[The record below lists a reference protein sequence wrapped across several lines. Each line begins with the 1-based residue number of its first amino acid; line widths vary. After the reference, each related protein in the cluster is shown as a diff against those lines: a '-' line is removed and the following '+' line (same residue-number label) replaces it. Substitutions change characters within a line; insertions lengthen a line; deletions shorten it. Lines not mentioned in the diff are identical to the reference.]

1 MYGMKKHILLF
12 LHLMILTVAFGQAN
26 ISFTDKTNFAG
37 LGGSHLN
44 NGLALGDYDGD
55 GREDLYV
62 SALNG
67 GPNRLYRNLGN
78 FLFEEVSTQA
88 GVNYAG
94 TSKVSSW
101 ADIDN
106 DGDADLYVG
115 NRDELDLLYINQGD
129 GTFVEEGAL
138 RGIYNPFPAS
148 SVLFADIN
156 RDGWLDLYLGNVN
169 NPNKLYIN
177 NGGGYFTDHTQASG
191 AGDQAVAMGSVFF
204 DFDLDGDDDLYL
216 THDAQVPYILFEN
229 MGDATF
235 TNISADANVNYA
247 GFGMGA
253 DVGDF
258 NLDGYMDLYITNLYD
273 NVLYQN
279 RGDGTF
285 ENVGEALGVNDPGM
299 GWGNV
304 WGDFDNDRLPDIY
317 VVNDYYFSP
326 YDNVL
331 YRNTGTGFEIASEG
345 DPCESPY
352 AGYATVAADLNDDG
366 RLDILLANSGAPG
379 VQLFQNTTSDVKHF
393 ISFHLE
399 GVESNHDA
407 IGAKI
412 EVYTAAGIQYDQVI
426 GNSGWAA
433 DNGRW
438 IHFGLADQ
446 VVVDK
451 IIIKWPSGVVE
462 EIQNLNGDQK
472 YRIREGEGVI
482 TAAKEIT
489 STIKSC
495 QTILNDDQLNIRF
508 LSTPDIQSLNI
519 SDMAGRSIPASYTLS
534 QEVVNVVLPS
544 LPSGIYQLMVVQAD
558 DVCVSMFWHVGGIR

>member
-1 MYGMKKHILLF
+1 MKYLF
-12 LHLMILTVAFGQAN
+12 LSLTLTTT
-26 ISFTDKTNFAG
+26 ISLSSQITFIDKTNFAG

-78 FLFEEVSTQA
+78 FIFEEVSAQA

-115 NRDELDLLYINQGD
+115 NRDERDLLYINKGD
-129 GTFVEEGAL
+129 GTFREEAAQ
-138 RGIYNPFPAS
+138 RGIQNPFPAS
-148 SVLFADIN
+148 SVLFSDIN
-156 RDGWLDLYLGNVN
+156 RDGWLDLYIGNVN
-169 NPNKLYIN
+169 NPNVLYIN

-229 MGDATF
+229 MGDMTF
-235 TNISADANVNYA
+235 TNISANANVNYA

-258 NLDGYMDLYITNLYD
+258 NLDGYMDIYITNLYD

-279 RGDGTF
+279 MGDGTF
-285 ENVGEALGVNDPGM
+285 ENVGETLGVNDPGM

-326 YDNVL
+326 YENVL
-331 YRNTGTGFEIASEG
+331 YRNTGTGFEIASAG

-366 RLDILLANSGAPG
+366 RLDLLVANSGAPG
-379 VQLFQNTTSDVKHF
+379 VQLFENTTSDLKHY
-393 ISFHLE
+393 ISFYLE
-399 GVESNHDA
+399 GVESNRDA
-407 IGAKI
+407 VGAKL
-412 EVYTAAGIQYDQVI
+412 EVHTTAGIQYDQVI

-446 VVVDK
+446 QVVDK
-451 IIIKWPSGVVE
+451 VIIRWPSGVVQQVDE
-462 EIQNLNGDQK
+462 LQADRK

-482 TAAKEIT
+482 SAIKEIKNA
-489 STIKSC
+489 IKTC
-495 QTILNDDQLNIRF
+495 QTISGEDELSFTFPSAPDIKALNI
-508 LSTPDIQSLNI
+508 I
-519 SDMAGRSIPASYTLS
+519 DMAGRSIPAKYTLS
-534 QEVVNVVLPS
+534 EEIMKVSLPS
-544 LPSGIYQLMVVQAD
+544 LPSGIYQVMVVQAD
-558 DVCVSMFWHVGGIR
+558 ELCVSRFWHLGGIR

>member
-1 MYGMKKHILLF
+1 MKYLL
-12 LHLMILTVAFGQAN
+12 LTLTLTTTISLSSQ
-26 ISFTDKTNFAG
+26 ISFVDKTNFAG

-78 FLFEEVSTQA
+78 LLFEEVSAQA

-115 NRDELDLLYINQGD
+115 NRDELDLLYINKGD
-129 GTFVEEGAL
+129 GTFREEAAQ
-138 RGIYNPFPAS
+138 RGIQNPFPAS
-148 SVLFADIN
+148 SVLFSDIN
-156 RDGWLDLYLGNVN
+156 RDGWLDLYIGNVN

-229 MGDATF
+229 MGDMTF
-235 TNISADANVNYA
+235 TNISTNANVNYA

-258 NLDGYMDLYITNLYD
+258 NLDGYMDIYITNLYD

-279 RGDGTF
+279 MGDGTF
-285 ENVGEALGVNDPGM
+285 ENVGEAYGVNDPGM

-326 YDNVL
+326 YENVL
-331 YRNTGTGFEIASEG
+331 YRNTGTGFEIASAG

-366 RLDILLANSGAPG
+366 RLDLLVANNGAPG
-379 VQLFQNTTSDVKHF
+379 VQLFENTTSDLKHY
-393 ISFHLE
+393 ISLYLE
-399 GVESNHDA
+399 GVESNRDA
-407 IGAKI
+407 VGAKL
-412 EVYTAAGIQYDQVI
+412 EVHTTAGIQYDQVI

-446 VVVDK
+446 QVVDK
-451 IIIKWPSGVVE
+451 VIIRWPSGVVQQVDE
-462 EIQNLNGDQK
+462 LQADHK

-482 TAAKEIT
+482 SAIKEAKNA
-489 STIKSC
+489 IKSC
-495 QTILNDDQLNIRF
+495 QMISGDNELSITFQSVPDVRTLNI
-508 LSTPDIQSLNI
+508 T
-519 SDMAGRSIPASYTLS
+519 DMAGRTFPASFAQS
-534 QEVVNVVLPS
+534 QETLKVQLPS
-544 LPSGIYQLMVVQAD
+544 LPSGVYQLMVVQTD
-558 DVCVSMFWHVGGIR
+558 EVCVSKFFQGGTIR

>member
-1 MYGMKKHILLF
+1 MKYILF
-12 LHLMILTVAFGQAN
+12 ALTLTTTISLSGQ
-26 ISFTDKTNFAG
+26 ISFVDKTNFAG

-78 FLFEEVSTQA
+78 FLFEDVSVQA

-115 NRDELDLLYINQGD
+115 NRDEADLLYINQGD
-129 GTFVEEGAL
+129 GTFQEEGAI
-138 RGIYNPFPAS
+138 RGINNLFAAS
-148 SVLFADIN
+148 SVLFSDIN
-156 RDGWLDLYLGNVN
+156 RDGWLDLYIGNVN
-169 NPNKLYIN
+169 NPNVLYIN

-191 AGDQAVAMGSVFF
+191 TGDQAVAMGSVFF
-204 DFDLDGDDDLYL
+204 DYDLDGDDDLYL

-229 MGDATF
+229 MGDMTF

-258 NLDGYMDLYITNLYD
+258 NLDGYMDIYITNLYD

-279 RGDGTF
+279 IGDGIF
-285 ENVGEALGVNDPGM
+285 QNVGEAFGVNDPGM

-326 YDNVL
+326 YENVL
-331 YRNTGTGFEIASEG
+331 YRNTGSGFEIASEG

-352 AGYATVAADLNDDG
+352 AGYATVAVDLNDDG
-366 RLDILLANSGAPG
+366 LLDLLVANNGAPG
-379 VQLFQNTTSDVKHF
+379 GQLFQNTTSDPKHY
-393 ISFHLE
+393 SSLHLE
-399 GVESNHDA
+399 GVESNRDA
-407 IGAKI
+407 LGAKI

-446 VVVDK
+446 QVVDK
-451 IIIKWPSGVVE
+451 VVIRWPSGAVQQIDGLDV
-462 EIQNLNGDQK
+462 DQK

-482 TAAKEIT
+482 SATKEIKNQ
-489 STIKSC
+489 IKSC
-495 QTILNDDQLNIRF
+495 RAITADDE
-508 LSTPDIQSLNI
+508 LNI
-519 SDMAGRSIPASYTLS
+519 SFPGAPDIKSLTITDMSGRSMPAAYTLM
-534 QEVVNVVLPS
+534 QEEVNVALPS
-544 LPSGIYQLMVVQAD
+544 LQSGVYQVMVVQAD
-558 DVCVSMFWHVGGIR
+558 EVCVSRFWHLGGIR

>member
-1 MYGMKKHILLF
+1 MKYLL
-12 LHLMILTVAFGQAN
+12 LALTLTTTISLSGQ
-26 ISFTDKTNFAG
+26 ISFVDKTSFAG

-78 FLFEEVSTQA
+78 LLFVEVSAQA

-115 NRDELDLLYINQGD
+115 NRDELDLLYINKGD
-129 GTFVEEGAL
+129 GTFTEEAVQ
-138 RGIYNPFPAS
+138 RGIQNPFPAS
-148 SVLFADIN
+148 SVLFSDIN
-156 RDGWLDLYLGNVN
+156 RDGWLDLYIGNVN

-229 MGDATF
+229 MGDMTF
-235 TNISADANVNYA
+235 TNISANANVNYA

-253 DVGDF
+253 DIGDF
-258 NLDGYMDLYITNLYD
+258 NLDGYMDIYITNLYD

-279 RGDGTF
+279 MGDGTF
-285 ENVGEALGVNDPGM
+285 ENVGEVNGVNDPGM

-326 YDNVL
+326 YVNVL
-331 YRNTGTGFEIASEG
+331 YRNTGSGFEIASSG

-352 AGYATVAADLNDDG
+352 AGYATVATDLNNDG
-366 RLDILLANSGAPG
+366 LLDLLVANNGAPG
-379 VQLFQNTTSDVKHF
+379 VQLFQNTTTDPKHY
-393 ISFHLE
+393 IAFHLE
-399 GVESNHDA
+399 GVESNRDA
-407 IGAKI
+407 LGAKL
-412 EVYTAAGIQYDQVI
+412 EVYTSAGIQYDQVI

-438 IHFGLADQ
+438 IHFGLANQ
-446 VVVDK
+446 QIVDK
-451 IIIKWPSGVVE
+451 VIIRWPSGAVQQ
-462 EIQNLNGDQK
+462 IDGLYTDQK

-482 TAAKEIT
+482 SAITEAKN
-489 STIKSC
+489 TIKSC
-495 QTILNDDQLNIRF
+495 QTTSGDNELNITF
-508 LSTPDIQSLNI
+508 QSAPDIEALNI
-519 SDMAGRSIPASYTLS
+519 IDMSGRSIPATYTLS
-534 QEVVNVVLPS
+534 EEAVRVALPS
-544 LPSGIYQLMVVQAD
+544 LPSGIYQLMVVQSD
-558 DVCVSMFWHVGGIR
+558 EVCVSRFWR

>member
-1 MYGMKKHILLF
+1 MKYLF
-12 LHLMILTVAFGQAN
+12 LSLTLTTT
-26 ISFTDKTNFAG
+26 ISLSSQITFIDKTNFAG

-78 FLFEEVSTQA
+78 FLFEEVSAQA

-115 NRDELDLLYINQGD
+115 NRDEMDLLYINKGD
-129 GTFVEEGAL
+129 GTFREEAAQ
-138 RGIYNPFPAS
+138 RGIQNPFPAS
-148 SVLFADIN
+148 SVLFSDIN
-156 RDGWLDLYLGNVN
+156 RDGWLDLYIGNVN
-169 NPNKLYIN
+169 NPNVLYIN

-229 MGDATF
+229 MGDMTF
-235 TNISADANVNYA
+235 TNISANANVNYA

-258 NLDGYMDLYITNLYD
+258 NLDGYMDIYITNLYD

-279 RGDGTF
+279 MGDGTF
-285 ENVGEALGVNDPGM
+285 ENVGETLGVNDPGM

-326 YDNVL
+326 YENVL
-331 YRNTGTGFEIASEG
+331 YRNTGTGFEIASAG

-366 RLDILLANSGAPG
+366 RLDLLVANSGAPG
-379 VQLFQNTTSDVKHF
+379 VQLFENTTSDLKHY
-393 ISFHLE
+393 ISFYLE
-399 GVESNHDA
+399 GVESNRDA
-407 IGAKI
+407 VGAKL
-412 EVYTAAGIQYDQVI
+412 EVHTTAGIQYDQVI

-446 VVVDK
+446 QVVDK
-451 IIIKWPSGVVE
+451 VIIRWPSGVVQQVDE
-462 EIQNLNGDQK
+462 LQADRK

-482 TAAKEIT
+482 SAIKEIKNA
-489 STIKSC
+489 IKTC
-495 QTILNDDQLNIRF
+495 QTISGEDELSITFPSAPDIKALNI
-508 LSTPDIQSLNI
+508 I
-519 SDMAGRSIPASYTLS
+519 DMAGRIIPATYTLS
-534 QEVVNVVLPS
+534 EEIMKVSLPS
-544 LPSGIYQLMVVQAD
+544 LPSGIYQVMVVQAD
-558 DVCVSMFWHVGGIR
+558 ELCVSRFWHLGGIR

>member
-1 MYGMKKHILLF
+1 MKYILLA
-12 LHLMILTVAFGQAN
+12 LTLTTTLSLSSQ

-37 LGGSHLN
+37 FGGSHLN

-78 FLFEEVSTQA
+78 FLFEEVSAQA

-115 NRDELDLLYINQGD
+115 NRDEADLLYINQGD
-129 GTFVEEGAL
+129 GSFVEEGAI
-138 RGIYNPFPAS
+138 RGIYNLFATS
-148 SVLFADIN
+148 SVLFSDIN

-204 DFDLDGDDDLYL
+204 DYDLDGDDDLYL

-229 MGDATF
+229 MGDMTF
-235 TNISADANVNYA
+235 TNESANANVNYA

-253 DVGDF
+253 DVGDY
-258 NLDGYMDLYITNLYD
+258 NLDGYMDIYITNLYD

-279 RGDGTF
+279 MGDGTF
-285 ENVGEALGVNDPGM
+285 ENVAEVYEVNNPGM
-299 GWGNV
+299 GWGTV

-326 YDNVL
+326 YENVL

-352 AGYATVAADLNDDG
+352 GGYATVATDLNDDG
-366 RLDILLANSGAPG
+366 RLDLLVANSGAPG
-379 VQLFQNTTSDVKHF
+379 VQLFQNTTNNSTHY

-399 GVESNHDA
+399 GVESNRDA
-407 IGAKI
+407 LGAKI
-412 EVYTAAGIQYDQVI
+412 EVHTAAGIQYDQVI

-446 VVVDK
+446 QVADK
-451 IIIKWPSGVVE
+451 VIIRWPSGVVQQ
-462 EIQNLNGDQK
+462 IDGLQADQK
-472 YRIREGEGVI
+472 YRIREGDGVI
-482 TAAKEIT
+482 SDVKEINNA
-489 STIKSC
+489 IKSC
-495 QTILNDDQLNIRF
+495 HTISGDGELNITF
-508 LSTPDIQSLNI
+508 PDAPDIKYLNI
-519 SDMAGRSIPASYTLS
+519 SDMAGRSITAFYTLS
-534 QEVVNVVLPS
+534 KDVVNVALPS
-544 LPSGIYQLMVVQAD
+544 LPSGVYQVMVVQAD
-558 DVCVSMFWHVGGIR
+558 EICVSRIWHRGGIR

>member
-1 MYGMKKHILLF
+1 MKYILLA
-12 LHLMILTVAFGQAN
+12 LTLTTTLSLSSQ

-44 NGLALGDYDGD
+44 NGLALGDYDND

-78 FLFEEVSTQA
+78 FIFEEVSAQA

-115 NRDELDLLYINQGD
+115 NRDEADLLYINQGD
-129 GTFVEEGAL
+129 GTFLEEGTI
-138 RGIYNPFPAS
+138 RGIYNLFATS
-148 SVLFADIN
+148 SVLFSDIN

-169 NPNKLYIN
+169 NPNVLYIN
-177 NGGGYFTDHTQASG
+177 NGNGYFSDHTQASG
-191 AGDQAVAMGSVFF
+191 ATDQAVAMGSVFF

-216 THDAQVPYILFEN
+216 THDAQVPYILYEN

-258 NLDGYMDLYITNLYD
+258 NLDGYMDIYITNLYD

-279 RGDGTF
+279 KGDGTF
-285 ENVGEALGVNDPGM
+285 ENVGEAFGVNDPGM

-326 YDNVL
+326 YENVM
-331 YRNTGTGFEIASEG
+331 YRNTGTGFEIVSAG

-366 RLDILLANSGAPG
+366 RLDLLVANNGAPG
-379 VQLFQNTTSDVKHF
+379 VQLFQNTTSDPKHY
-393 ISFHLE
+393 IGFHLE
-399 GVESNHDA
+399 GVESNRDA
-407 IGAKI
+407 LGAKLEI
-412 EVYTAAGIQYDQVI
+412 YTAAGIQYDQVI
-426 GNSGWAA
+426 GNSGWAS

-446 VVVDK
+446 EVVDK
-451 IIIKWPSGVVE
+451 IIIRWPSGVVQQ
-462 EIQNLNGDQK
+462 IDGLDADQK
-472 YRIREGEGVI
+472 YKIREGEGVI
-482 TAAKEIT
+482 SVVKET
-489 STIKSC
+489 NHAIKSC
-495 QTILNDDQLNIRF
+495 QMIANEDELTISFPTTNEIK
-508 LSTPDIQSLNI
+508 SLNI
-519 SDMAGRSIPASYTLS
+519 ADMSGRSIPVSYTLS
-534 QEVVNVVLPS
+534 QEVVNVELPS
-544 LPSGIYQLMVVQAD
+544 LPSGVYSLMVVQSDA
-558 DVCVSMFWHVGGIR
+558 VCVSRFWHVGLR

>member
-1 MYGMKKHILLF
+1 MKYILLA
-12 LHLMILTVAFGQAN
+12 LTLTTTISLSSQ

-78 FLFEEVSTQA
+78 FLFVEVSAQA

-115 NRDELDLLYINQGD
+115 NRDEADLLYINQGD
-129 GTFVEEGAL
+129 GTFREEAAT
-138 RGIYNPFPAS
+138 RGIYNLFAAS
-148 SVLFADIN
+148 SVLFSDIN

-229 MGDATF
+229 MGDMTF
-235 TNISADANVNYA
+235 TNVSANANVNYA

-253 DVGDF
+253 DVGDY
-258 NLDGYMDLYITNLYD
+258 NLDGYMDIYITNLYD

-279 RGDGTF
+279 KGDGTF
-285 ENVGEALGVNDPGM
+285 ENVAEAYEVNNPGM
-299 GWGNV
+299 GWGTV

-326 YDNVL
+326 YENVL
-331 YRNTGTGFEIASEG
+331 YRNTGSGFEIASEG

-352 AGYATVAADLNDDG
+352 GGYATVASDLNDDG
-366 RLDILLANSGAPG
+366 KLDLIVANNGAPG
-379 VQLFQNTTSDVKHF
+379 VQLFQNTTNNSTHY

-399 GVESNHDA
+399 GVESNRDA
-407 IGAKI
+407 LGAKI
-412 EVYTAAGIQYDQVI
+412 EVHTAAGIQYDHVI

-446 VVVDK
+446 AVADK
-451 IIIKWPSGVVE
+451 VIIRWPSGVVQQ
-462 EIQNLNGDQK
+462 IDALDADQK

-482 TAAKEIT
+482 SAVKET
-489 STIKSC
+489 NHAIKSC
-495 QTILNDDQLNIRF
+495 QMIASDDELTISF
-508 LSTPDIQSLNI
+508 PTPNEIKSLNI
-519 SDMAGRSIPASYTLS
+519 SDMSGRSIPASYTLS
-534 QEVVNVVLPS
+534 QDVVNVALPS
-544 LPSGIYQLMVVQAD
+544 LPSGVYQVIVVQSEQI
-558 DVCVSMFWHVGGIR
+558 CVSRFWHGGGIR

>member
-1 MYGMKKHILLF
+1 
-12 LHLMILTVAFGQAN
+12 
-26 ISFTDKTNFAG
+26 
-37 LGGSHLN
+37 
-44 NGLALGDYDGD
+44 
-55 GREDLYV
+55 
-62 SALNG
+62 
-67 GPNRLYRNLGN
+67 
-78 FLFEEVSTQA
+78 LFEDVSVQA

-115 NRDELDLLYINQGD
+115 NRDEADLLYINQGD
-129 GTFVEEGAL
+129 GTFQEEGAI
-138 RGIYNPFPAS
+138 RGINNLFAAS
-148 SVLFADIN
+148 SVLFSDIN
-156 RDGWLDLYLGNVN
+156 RDGWLDLYIGNVN
-169 NPNKLYIN
+169 NPNVLYIN

-204 DFDLDGDDDLYL
+204 DYDLDGDDDLYL

-229 MGDATF
+229 MGDMTF

-258 NLDGYMDLYITNLYD
+258 NLDGYMDIYITNLYD

-279 RGDGTF
+279 MGDGTF
-285 ENVGEALGVNDPGM
+285 ENVGEAFGVNDPGM

-326 YDNVL
+326 YENVL
-331 YRNTGTGFEIASEG
+331 YRNTGSGFEIASEG

-352 AGYATVAADLNDDG
+352 AGYATVAVDLNDDG
-366 RLDILLANSGAPG
+366 LLDLLVANNGAPG
-379 VQLFQNTTSDVKHF
+379 VQLFQNTTSDPKHY
-393 ISFHLE
+393 ISLHLE
-399 GVESNHDA
+399 GVESNRDA
-407 IGAKI
+407 LGAKI

-446 VVVDK
+446 QVVDK
-451 IIIKWPSGVVE
+451 VVIRWPSGAVQQIDGLDV
-462 EIQNLNGDQK
+462 DQK

-482 TAAKEIT
+482 SATKEIKNQ
-489 STIKSC
+489 IKSC
-495 QTILNDDQLNIRF
+495 RAITADDE
-508 LSTPDIQSLNI
+508 LNI
-519 SDMAGRSIPASYTLS
+519 SFPGAPDIKSLTITDMSGRGISATYTLM
-534 QEVVNVVLPS
+534 QEEVNVALPS
-544 LPSGIYQLMVVQAD
+544 LPSGVYQLMVVQED
-558 DVCVSMFWHVGGIR
+558 ELCVSRFWHLGGIR